1 MQTYAHAN
9 MYVFVHICKYISLST
24 SSSHSCMGGTTWH
37 LIGKSLSCVG
47 GGGAAMFFGIPY
59 KRVRFVDLF
68 HPHLFTRLSPSSLF
82 LLFPSIFHSIVVAV
96 EVNFTGICP

>member
-1 MQTYAHAN
+1 
-9 MYVFVHICKYISLST
+9 
-24 SSSHSCMGGTTWH
+24 
-37 LIGKSLSCVG
+37 
-47 GGGAAMFFGIPY
+47 MFFGIPY

-96 EVNFTGICP
+96 EVNFTTKVTDIYYGSDLLD